1 MKKPHQIL
9 SVALGLGLLASSP
22 AFAGLVPV
30 GITPGSY
37 NADVVVES
45 NATPQLR
52 IATTATIDQGTGN
65 QASTLFEIGFDTANP
80 ANGLPLAGSTI
91 TALDD
96 ATHSFTMPPSYTA
109 PNGILINTVAT
120 NGTFTLTTPAAYT
133 KLSFLG
139 LGGNGGD
146 VIGVIVN
153 HQDGTFED
161 VSFGCP
167 DWFGGSGVAYI
178 MGGRIGQNLNLDTQV
193 NGNSGDGRGNP
204 RVYFRDVTLTNTTSA
219 VTNLVLR
226 YVSGSSGS
234 HNAIMAVSGATTLG
248 GNVGPIAV
256 TGFNHDFVVEASAP
270 KRARVVSQTIL
281 DGTNVWATSQSMDN
295 TGNTANSWYEKGYNY
310 NIIRSGPTHS
320 SNPAVLALA
329 ASTGLPNAGGSIT
342 NAGGDRIYQF
352 PPSYT
357 ANNAVYLST
366 VVTNANI
373 EFTAPVTAS
382 VLSFLASAG
391 NGPAQPVVI
400 VSHQNGTVET
410 NIITVPD
417 WFNTATPLMYGA
429 NGRVAVDTAQI
440 NNTTN
445 TTFTP
450 RLFGCDVIVSP
461 LSPVTNVALVYTN
474 TGGRLSI
481 FSVSSANDPIPPVFV
496 SQPAPVKVAIGSPA
510 SFTAS
515 AIANVTITYQ
525 WQKGTNG
532 VYVNVV
538 NGGTVSGAQTTTLN
552 ISSAV
557 EADEADYRVVAT
569 TSAGSVNST
578 AASLTVITSL
588 AVMTTPSDVITAYQ
602 PLGGSSPGAEGVA
615 HAIDQNTSKYL
626 NFGTGANITSG
637 GIPLGFVVTPS
648 VGRTK
653 LNAMILYTANDAT
666 ERDPGNVV
674 LEGSDNGGSSWSL
687 IYSNLVTVTDNRNNG
702 GLTTDPLTQNILQI
716 RFANNNAYSMYRW
729 YLTRTKASANL
740 MQIGEVEL
748 RGVVDTS
755 GLPNFTTP
763 PASITVFNGGFASF
777 NASANGTPTPGYFWL
792 KKNGNSYSAIV
803 NGGAI
808 SGATTSGLT
817 ISPAGFANAGD
828 YVCVATNNSG
838 SVTSS
843 VATLTVVSTYTDVTS
858 PADTVTGFG
867 DTTGTRYGASANP
880 ALAFDNFNTIAH
892 INGGSGLNATA
903 GFPPFGGP
911 VGVVVTPAAGSS
923 KIFGV
928 RFYTSTDAISRD
940 PADYKLEGS
949 NNGGTSYTV
958 ISQGALSL
966 PFGRADNNFAFDP
979 TLQPMQEI
987 LFNNNTAY
995 TSYRV
1000 TFNNIRD
1007 NNTDSALEIGEIELL
1022 GSAVPS
1028 VSIAP
1033 GTGGSLDITSTVA
1046 GTLQSSTNLTTGN
1059 WISEGPISGT
1069 INVVPNPAV
1078 PVKFYRVVVP

>member
-1 MKKPHQIL
+1 MKKPHHI
-9 SVALGLGLLASSP
+9 VTAALGLGLLVSSP
-22 AFAGLVPV
+22 ALAGLIPV
-30 GITPGSY
+30 SITPGSY
-37 NADVVVES
+37 NADVVVE
-45 NATPQLR
+45 NTATPQLR
-52 IATTATIDQGTGN
+52 IATTATIDQGTNN

-80 ANGLPLAGSTI
+80 ANGLPLAGSTF

-96 ATHSFTMPPSYTA
+96 ATHSFKMPPSYTA

-193 NGNSGDGRGNP
+193 NGNSGDGRANP

-226 YVSGSSGS
+226 YVSGSSSS
-234 HNAIMAVSGATTLG
+234 HNAILGVSGATTVG
-248 GNVGPIAV
+248 GNVGPITV
-256 TGFNHDFVVEASAP
+256 TGFTHDFVVEASAA
-270 KRARVVSQTIL
+270 KRARVISQTIV

-310 NIIRSGPTHS
+310 NIIRSGPTHAS
-320 SNPAVLALA
+320 DAYVLALA
-329 ASTGLPNAGGSIT
+329 ASTGLPNAGASIT
-342 NAGGDRIYQF
+342 NTSGDRIYQF

-357 ANNAVYLST
+357 ANNAIYLST
-366 VVTNANI
+366 VITNANI
-373 EFTAPVTAS
+373 GFASPVTAS

-391 NGPAQPVVI
+391 NGPALPVAI
-400 VSHQNGTVET
+400 ISHQNGTTET
-410 NIITVPD
+410 NAITVPD
-417 WFNTATPLMYGA
+417 WFNTATPMMYGA

-450 RLFGCDVIVSP
+450 RLFGCDIVVSP

-474 TGGRLSI
+474 TGGRLAI
-481 FSVSSANDPIPPVFV
+481 LAVSSANDPIAPVFV
-496 SQPAPVKVAIGSPA
+496 SQPNPVKVNVGSPA

-538 NGGTVSGAQTTTLN
+538 DGGTFSGAQTTTLS
-552 ISSAV
+552 ISAAAEV
-557 EADEADYRVVAT
+557 DEADYRMAAT
-569 TSAGSVNST
+569 TVAGTTYSA
-578 AASLTVITSL
+578 AASLTVITAL
-588 AVMTTPSDVITAYQ
+588 AVMTSPSDAITAYQ
-602 PLGGSSPGAEGVA
+602 PLGGSSPGGEAVS

-626 NFGTGANITSG
+626 NFGTGGNINSG
-637 GIPLGFVVTPS
+637 NIPLGFVVTPS
-648 VGRTK
+648 VGRTR

-763 PASITVFNGGFASF
+763 PASLAVFNGASAAF
-777 NASANGTPTPGYFWL
+777 SANANGTPTPGYFWL
-792 KKNGNSYSAIV
+792 KKNGSSYSAVI

-808 SGATTSGLT
+808 SGAASSSLS
-817 ISPAGFANAGD
+817 INPVGFANAGD

-858 PADTVTGFG
+858 PSDTITGFG
-867 DTTGTRYGASANP
+867 DTTGTRYGASADP
-880 ALAFDNFNTIAH
+880 ALTFDNFNTIAH

-911 VGVVVTPAAGSS
+911 VGVVVTPAAGLT

-928 RFYTSTDAISRD
+928 RFYTSTEAISRD
-940 PADYKLEGS
+940 PADYVLEGS

-966 PFGRADNNFAFDP
+966 PFGRADNNLTFDP

-987 LFNNNTAY
+987 LFNNNAAY

-1000 TFNNIRD
+1000 TFNNIRN
-1007 NNTDSALEIGEIELL
+1007 NNTDSALAIGEVELL
-1022 GSAVPS
+1022 GSAVPT

-1033 GTGGSLDITSTVA
+1033 GAGGSLDITTSIA

-1059 WISEGPISGT
+1059 WTSEGPISGT
-1069 INVVPNPAV
+1069 LNIVPNPSV
-1078 PVKFYRVVVP
+1078 PAKFYRVVVP